1 VFELESNAEAA
12 LAEVT
17 AAWADALV
25 TPELK
30 SLSDSEPKTIEFT
43 NASATTLLDEK
54 VIEPLAG
61 VMVKD
66 SSISVLLSMAEA
78 LALGVVASIRSTTAS
93 INANDIIGRRSKV
106 TVLLMAISYL
116 SEGRSGSCCQSR
128 ATFQSGVDL
137 QRIS

>member
-1 VFELESNAEAA
+1 MESTAEAA

-17 AAWADALV
+17 AACADALV
-25 TPELK
+25 TPELR

-78 LALGVVASIRSTTAS
+78 LALGVVANVRNITAS
-93 INANDIIGRRSKV
+93 IKAHDIVGRRSKV
-106 TVLLMAISYL
+106 TVLLIAIS
-116 SEGRSGSCCQSR
+116 
-128 ATFQSGVDL
+128 
-137 QRIS
+137 